1 MSEPIHQFTAT
12 VPIWSPYVTPV
23 DLATATPE
31 QLAAMKV
38 TPSNKGVS
46 PYVLTLAHDPESL
59 EVRSPLFNLI
69 MYGKDGLPSA
79 ERELG
84 AVGASIVNRCIY
96 CAAVHASRFIGLTG
110 RNDVIETIF
119 TDERHATL
127 EARYQALFNFA
138 VKLSTTPVEA
148 STDDARALADSGM
161 SELEQLDLVLSAAIF
176 GWANRLM
183 HSLGEPR
190 ACTHGPQ

>member
-1 MSEPIHQFTAT
+1 MSEPIHRFTAV

-23 DLATATPE
+23 ELATATPE

-38 TPSNKGVS
+38 TPSNRGIS

-84 AVGASIVNRCIY
+84 AVGASIVNRCVY
-96 CAAVHASRFIGLTG
+96 CTAVHASRFIGLT
-110 RNDVIETIF
+110 RREDVIEKIF
-119 TDERHATL
+119 ADER
-127 EARYQALFNFA
+127 EARLEPRPQALFDFA
-138 VKLSTTPVEA
+138 AKLSTTPIEA
-148 STDDARALADSGM
+148 TAADAQALADAGLDA
-161 SELEQLDLVLSAAIF
+161 LEQLDLVLSAAIF

-183 HSLGEPR
+183 HTLGEPI
-190 ACTHGPQ
+190 A

>member
-1 MSEPIHQFTAT
+1 MSEPIHHFTAKI
-12 VPIWSPYVTPV
+12 PIWSPYVTPV

-38 TPSNKGVS
+38 TPSNKGIS

-69 MYGKDGLPSA
+69 MFGKDGLPSA

-96 CAAVHASRFIGLTG
+96 CTAVHASRFMGLTG
-110 RNDVIETIF
+110 QSDVIDAIF
-119 TDERHATL
+119 ADEREVRL
-127 EARYQALFNFA
+127 EPRQQALFDFA
-138 VKLSTTPVEA
+138 AKLSTTPIE
-148 STDDARALADSGM
+148 TTRDDAQKLGEAGL

-183 HSLGEPR
+183 HTLGEPK
-190 ACTHGPQ
+190 A

>member
-12 VPIWSPYVTPV
+12 IPTWSPYVTPV

-46 PYVLTLAHDPESL
+46 NYVLTLAHDPESL

-84 AVGASIVNRCIY
+84 AVGASVVNRCVY

-110 RNDVIETIF
+110 RNDVIDRIF
-119 TDERHATL
+119 ADERDATL
-127 EARYQALFNFA
+127 EARHQALFNFA
-138 VKLSTTPVEA
+138 AKLSTTPIEA
-148 STDDARALADSGM
+148 GADDARALADCGM
-161 SELEQLDLVLSAAIF
+161 SELEQVDLILSAAIF

-183 HSLGEPR
+183 HTLGEPK
-190 ACTHGPQ
+190 A

>member
-1 MSEPIHQFTAT
+1 MSEIVHAFTTT
-12 VPIWSPYVTPV
+12 VPVWSPYVAPV
-23 DLATATPE
+23 ELASATPE

-59 EVRSPLFNLI
+59 AVRSPLFNLI

-84 AVGASIVNRCIY
+84 ALSASIVNRCVY

-110 RNDVIETIF
+110 QSDVVEEIF
-119 TDERHATL
+119 AEERDAVL
-127 EARYQALFNFA
+127 EKRQQALFDFA
-138 VKLSTTPVEA
+138 VKLSTAPI
-148 STDDARALADSGM
+148 DATANDACALADVGL

-183 HSLGEPR
+183 HTLGEPV
-190 ACTHGPQ
+190 A

>member
-1 MSEPIHQFTAT
+1 MSEPIHQFTST

-31 QLAAMKV
+31 QISAMKV

-69 MYGKDGLPSA
+69 MYGKDGLPPA

-110 RNDVIETIF
+110 RSDVIANIF
-119 TDERHATL
+119 AAERNATL
-127 EARYQALFNFA
+127 EARHQALFNFA

-148 STDDARALADSGM
+148 SPDDARALADAGM
-161 SELEQLDLVLSAAIF
+161 SELEQFDLVLSAAVF

-183 HSLGEPR
+183 HTLGEPQ
-190 ACTHGPQ
+190 A